1 MAPPFAFR
9 GAAGED
15 GLGPR
20 PASGSAALAFERTLS
35 LIKGRSFRHFVVG
48 LIQTFCIVAAAGRSP
63 VSLYNE
69 PVCPPPSDL
78 TPKSTSGSRSARPV
92 RTASTPSSP
101 STRPSKPTTL
111 SLSAP
116 VPRPDLHLLTSND
129 YRVPTDSRN
138 TAWKM
143 VELALQALNLHAE
156 VEIHIDK
163 RLPVQGGLG
172 AGSANAV
179 AALIGLE
186 KELGAPSFG
195 RFLHEGWDDV
205 RWLSH
210 RTDLA
215 AQVGS
220 DVPLFLI
227 GGAILGVDHGQEVH
241 PLPDFEPL
249 WCVLAI
255 PETGVSTPQAFRDWD
270 DLCARTGLT
279 AEASADKLKELS
291 RAYAS
296 AFAEAVPQ
304 GGLGTGSSGVP
315 ARNQSGRGDL
325 AGPQESVL
333 VRTGILSWIQND
345 FEQVVF
351 PQHPSLRAIK
361 QTTCGEGSPEAALH
375 ASLSGS
381 GSALFG
387 LYQARSQAEAAADRL
402 RAAGVGSILTRTLP
416 RPEYWNRML
425 LESED

>member
-1 MAPPFAFR
+1 MPTAVRSHAKINLGLYVGAPR
-9 GAAGED
+9 SD
-15 GLGPR
+15 GFHSLVTVYQ
-20 PASGSAALAFERTLS
+20 TLDA
-35 LIKGRSFRHFVVG
+35 HD
-48 LIQTFCIVAAAGRSP
+48 IVT
-63 VSLYNE
+63 V
-69 PVCPPPSDL
+69 
-78 TPKSTSGSRSARPV
+78 
-92 RTASTPSSP
+92 
-101 STRPSKPTTL
+101 STRPAAQTSI
-111 SLSAP
+111 SI
-116 VPRPDLHLLTSND
+116 TSND
-129 YRVPTDSRN
+129 FRVPTDAHN

-143 VELALQALNLHAE
+143 VDLALHAWNLNAE
-156 VEIHIDK
+156 VELHIDK

-172 AGSANAV
+172 AGSGNAV

-186 KELGAPSFG
+186 KELGAPSFE
-195 RFLHEGWDDV
+195 RFLHGRNDQSWP
-205 RWLSH
+205 SH
-210 RTDLA
+210 RLDLA

-220 DVPLFLI
+220 DVPLFLV

-241 PLPDFEPL
+241 PLPDFEPI

-255 PETGVSTPQAFRDWD
+255 PEDGVSTPQAFRDWD
-270 DLCARTGLT
+270 ELCARTGLT
-279 AEASADKLKELS
+279 ADASADKLKKLS

-304 GGLGTGSSGVP
+304 GGLGIGSSGVP
-315 ARNQSGRGDL
+315 AQENQSGRGDL

-351 PQHPSLRAIK
+351 SQHPSLRGIK
-361 QTTCGEGSPEAALH
+361 HTLAAEGSPEAALH

-387 LYQARSQAEAAADRL
+387 LYQAPEHAKAAADRL
-402 RAAGVGSILTRTLP
+402 RAAGVGSTLTRTLP